1 MLESL
6 ADHAVELLAITQT
19 QTLAV
24 GRVRDDEGESLG
36 SRAIL
41 HSTMADGDEVGKAC
55 RADVVTCHLHGL
67 DRAIR
72 AIDMVLEGLQLAAL
86 SLDISKESG
95 IIVRPALEGEALAE
109 GAWGDT
115 PGDEGSLDEERPRAT
130 HGIDKVRLT
139 LPTSQ

>member
-1 MLESL
+1 
-6 ADHAVELLAITQT
+6 
-19 QTLAV
+19 
-24 GRVRDDEGESLG
+24 
-36 SRAIL
+36 
-41 HSTMADGDEVGKAC
+41 MADGDEVGKAC

-109 GAWGDT
+109 RAWGDT
-115 PGDEGSLDEERPRAT
+115 TGDEGRLDEERPRAT
-130 HGIDKVRLT
+130 HGIDKVRPA
-139 LPTSQ
+139 LPASQK